1 MKRRAFLT
9 TTAATAVSGLA
20 VGTVSAPALAQGT
33 PTVRWRM
40 ATSWPKSLDTIHG
53 SAEAMC
59 HRVAQLTE
67 GKFEIRPF
75 AGGEIVP
82 AGQVLDAVQNNT
94 VECGHTLASFYIGK
108 NTAYGIDG
116 GLPFG
121 LNARQHAS
129 WLHYGGGME
138 LLRDFY
144 GRNGLVN
151 FLVGNVGVQM
161 GGWYRKEIKSVEDLN
176 GLKFRVGGFGGLV
189 MTKLGVVPQ
198 QIAASD
204 IYTGLEKGTI
214 DAAEW
219 IGPYDDEKLG
229 FAKVA
234 KYYYTPGWWEGSAA
248 ITGLVNTTAWNNL
261 PDPFKIAF
269 ETAANEQAMLM
280 QAKYDAKNPE
290 ALRRLVG
297 MGVQLRAFPRP
308 VMEACY
314 KASMEVL
321 KENTEKNPDFAK
333 IYESWKAFHD
343 TSNSWFALAE
353 NQLDSFR
360 YTAQRKA

>member
-1 MKRRAFLT
+1 MKRRTFLT
-9 TTAATAVSGLA
+9 SAAASGLA
-20 VGTVSAPALAQGT
+20 LGAVSAPAIAQT
-33 PTVRWRM
+33 APAVRWRM

-59 HRVAQLTE
+59 QRIAQLTD

-82 AGQVLDAVQNNT
+82 PGQVLDAVQANT

-108 NTAYGIDG
+108 NPTYGIDS

-121 LNARQHAS
+121 LNARQHAA

-138 LLRDFY
+138 LLREFY
-144 GRNGLVN
+144 AKNGLVN

-161 GGWYRKEIKSVEDLN
+161 GGWFRKEIKSVEDLN

-189 MTKLGVVPQ
+189 LAKLGAVPQ

-204 IYTGLEKGTI
+204 IYTSLEKGTI

-229 FAKVA
+229 FGKVA
-234 KYYYTPGWWEGSAA
+234 KFYYTPGWWEGSAA
-248 ITGLVNTTAWNNL
+248 ITGLVNASAWAAL
-261 PDPFKIAF
+261 PKPYQIAF
-269 ETAANEQAMLM
+269 ETASNEQALLM
-280 QAKYDAKNPE
+280 PAKYDAKNPE
-290 ALRRLVG
+290 ALRRIIG

-308 VMEACY
+308 VLDACF
-314 KASMEVL
+314 KATEEVL
-321 KENTEKNPDFAK
+321 KDNAAKNQDFAK
-333 IYESWKAFHD
+333 IFESWKEFHD
-343 TSNSWFALAE
+343 QSNSWFSVAE
-353 NQLDSFR
+353 NMLDTYRFAAHKKS
-360 YTAQRKA
+360 